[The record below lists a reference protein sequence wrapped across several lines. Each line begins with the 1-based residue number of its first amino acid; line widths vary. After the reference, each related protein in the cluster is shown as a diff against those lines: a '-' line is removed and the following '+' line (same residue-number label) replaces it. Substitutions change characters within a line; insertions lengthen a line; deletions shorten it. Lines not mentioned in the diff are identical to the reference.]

1 MILKIKE
8 KNNFLD
14 ISNEFSSFENSSIVI
29 LQAGYE
35 HSVSWGKNTSAGPED
50 IINSS
55 AYVEFFDDEFQREL
69 CFDKGIAT
77 FESIELNNKV
87 PKEVIKVIENC
98 VKECLDNDKFVVTLG
113 GEHTISIAP
122 ILAHYKK
129 FPSISILQFDAH
141 SDLRQSY
148 QNSIYSHASI
158 MARVCEFFP
167 IDRITQVGIRALCRE
182 EYEFIKNNNVKTFF
196 ASSIRR
202 GIYGKDWQKKI
213 VDTLNDKIYI
223 TFDVDYF
230 DPSMMPATGTPE
242 PDGFFYNETLEVFR
256 EIINANK
263 EIIGFDVV
271 EYAPLENL
279 HHTGIT
285 VARLIYKILNFAF
298 YKK

>member
-1 MILKIKE
+1 MNLKIRE

-35 HSVSWGKNTSAGPED
+35 HSVSWGKNTLAGPED

-55 AYVEFFDDEFQREL
+55 AYVEFFDDEFEREL

-77 FESIELNNKV
+77 FENIEFNNKT
-87 PKEVIKVIENC
+87 PQEVINDIEES
-98 VKECLDNDKFVVTLG
+98 VTECLNYDKFVVTLG

-129 FPSISILQFDAH
+129 YPNISLLQFDAH

-148 QNSIYSHASI
+148 QNSKYSHASV

-167 IDRITQVGIRALCRE
+167 NDRITQVGIRALCQE
-182 EYEFIKNNNVKTFF
+182 EYEFIKKNNIKTFF

-202 GIYGKDWQKKI
+202 GIYGKNWQKKI
-213 VDTLNDKIYI
+213 VETLNDKIYI

-230 DPSMMPATGTPE
+230 DPSMMPSTGTPE
-242 PDGFFYNETLEVFR
+242 PDGFFYNETLEIFR
-256 EIINANK
+256 EIIKAKK
-263 EIIGFDVV
+263 EIVGFDVV
-271 EYAPLENL
+271 EYAPIENL
-279 HHTGIT
+279 HHAGMT

-298 YKK
+298 YKR